1 MPTVVGGRG
10 PPTACR
16 RLTLL
21 DQILTEPRKALAP
34 RRNEVGMRPDE
45 TLSFERPELQDLLE
59 IWRSKRQ
66 GLPFPRRA
74 DLSPFDLKAHL
85 GHLFLLDVERDPL
98 RFRYRLIG
106 TAITSVVDR
115 DATGCYFEDIYSG
128 RLLET
133 VVEVMSWVVRE
144 RAPLRIFSRTGHGRN
159 RVYLYDGLLLP
170 LAKDGE
176 TVDMILGELRF
187 TMESARAATED

>member
-1 MPTVVGGRG
+1 
-10 PPTACR
+10 
-16 RLTLL
+16 L
-21 DQILTEPRKALAP
+21 DQILTEPRRPLAP

-45 TLSFERPELQDLLE
+45 TLSFERPELRDLLE

-66 GLPFPRRA
+66 SLPFPRRA
-74 DLSPFDLKAHL
+74 DLSPFDLKTHL

-98 RFRYRLIG
+98 RFRYRLVG
-106 TAITSVVDR
+106 TAITRVVDR
-115 DATGCYFEDIYSG
+115 DATGRYFEDIYSG

-144 RAPLRIFSRTGHGRN
+144 RAPLRVFSRTGHGCN

-187 TMESARAATED
+187 TMESARTATED

>member
-1 MPTVVGGRG
+1 MPTGWSVAG
-10 PPTACR
+10 PVNACR

-21 DQILTEPRKALAP
+21 DQALTEPRRLLAL

-45 TLSFERPELQDLLE
+45 TLSFERPELRDLLE

-66 GLPFPRRA
+66 SRPLPSRA

-106 TAITSVVDR
+106 TAITRVVDR

-133 VVEVMSWVVRE
+133 AIEVMSWVVRE
-144 RAPLRIFSRTGHGRN
+144 RAPLRIFSRTGHARN
-159 RVYLYDGLLLP
+159 RVYLYDGVLLP

-176 TVDMILGELRF
+176 TVDMILGGLRF
-187 TMESARAATED
+187 TIVSAQVAAED

>member
-1 MPTVVGGRG
+1 
-10 PPTACR
+10 
-16 RLTLL
+16 
-21 DQILTEPRKALAP
+21 
-34 RRNEVGMRPDE
+34 MRPDE

-59 IWRSKRQ
+59 IWLSKRQ
-66 GLPFPRRA
+66 GRLLPARA
-74 DLSPFDLKAHL
+74 DVSPFDLKAHL

-106 TAITSVVDR
+106 TAITRVVDR

-144 RAPLRIFSRTGHGRN
+144 RAPLRIFSRTGHARN
-159 RVYLYDGLLLP
+159 RIYLYDGVLLP